1 MDQSAL
7 TQIEALCDA
16 LYQGSNPALRA
27 EAQQKLLLLQSSI
40 EYIPQCQFILNNS
53 KNPYACSL
61 AATSLEALITQ
72 FWNNFSCD
80 QKIEL
85 RNYVLSHLANNS
97 EGMPDFVSSSITR
110 LAARITKL
118 GWFDHQELRDYID
131 EVKKFLQATVAHNI
145 MGHKL
150 LDALVTEMNIPSS
163 GKTLTA
169 HRKVAVS
176 FRDLHL
182 YNTFQVALTTLN
194 QLQQNAITGISPDQ
208 SKKMGTLALNLC
220 YSCLTFDFIGTN
232 PEESVDD
239 VGTVQLPSNWKPL
252 VQDTSIMQLFFD
264 IYKASEP
271 PRSSTAL
278 QILIQ
283 LSCVRRTLFQTEK
296 ERMAYLQV
304 LLSGIR
310 DIMNSKQGLDKVDN
324 YHEFCRLLGRLKA
337 SYQLSELIK
346 VAGFID
352 WLELAADF
360 TVKSLQNWQYSMN
373 SIHYLL
379 ALWDR
384 LVSAV
389 PYLPSDALVASQVL
403 KRCCL
408 TVVENYVKIMLESV
422 DTVVS
427 ADGAVE
433 DPLEDE
439 GSLKEQMDKLPKIAR
454 LQYESFAQYL
464 KSAFEAYFSQY
475 EQAIAQG
482 SAVNR
487 QQLEVLEGKL
497 TWIVYMT
504 GGVVSV
510 QQSDPRAGKTDMVW
524 DGQLSKCMFQ
534 LLHAMERRMSM
545 SNGQSKPDSKLEMAM
560 LFYFQSFRKSYI
572 VVDNAYSSSILPSM
586 MSSSAGSTPAA
597 HPLLAYA
604 LSSGPSDSMEK
615 SSADPQ
621 TIFEAMNIGELPVVM
636 NMIINKLCTNIKY
649 WNRSNEILDF
659 TLEIFIEFINSYNA
673 TKTLLGLESI
683 GFLIKNHVGSQFP
696 FLGYDNDNKY
706 RITFYTALSRLV
718 FSAAEDSMNS
728 FDVFIEPQEAIARQ
742 LGEVKDLRDNTVKIA
757 IVGLL
762 RDLRGILDATHNKR
776 TYNLFFDSMFPLLFP
791 LLGRVT
797 ETWFDDEKVMTAV
810 LKFLQEFVHNRVQR
824 IVFDQSSANGI
835 LLFKETSSILCS
847 FGSRILSLPVRQDIY
862 VEKYKGIRLML
873 QTLTHA
879 LSGGYVNFGVFAL
892 YNDPCLQN
900 ALDVSLQMCLQIPQA
915 DVLTY
920 LKLSK
925 AFYAFIEV
933 LFRNHLDVLA
943 GLDSVV
949 FNQLIK
955 LTHEGLQSSDPNI
968 CSYCSTTID
977 NLATYMF
984 LNVNK
989 DKPTPRAVR
998 KHIKAEPSLL
1008 PMVMT
1013 TLMNQLL
1020 YASHSNHWA
1029 VTRPILSLML
1039 SQEGIFVEYENQL
1052 ISSQASPENQTKLK
1066 EEFAKLVLDI
1076 QRSVDT
1082 LNRDRFTQKLTLF
1095 RLNVRQ
1101 FLTL

>member
-1 MDQSAL
+1 MDQSSL
-7 TQIEALCDA
+7 TQIEGLCDA
-16 LYQGSNPALRA
+16 LYQGSNPSLRA

-53 KNPYACSL
+53 KNHYAQSL
-61 AATSLEALITQ
+61 AASSLEALITQ
-72 FWNNFSCD
+72 FWNSFSSE

-97 EGMPDFVSSSITR
+97 DGMPDFVSSSITR

-118 GWFDHQELRDYID
+118 GWFDHQELREYID

-182 YNTFQVALTTLN
+182 YATFQVALTTLN
-194 QLQQNAITGISPDQ
+194 QLQSNAIPGITPEQ
-208 SKKMGTLALNLC
+208 SKKMGSLALNLC

-239 VGTVQLPSNWKPL
+239 VGTVQLPSNWKPI
-252 VQDTSIMQLFFD
+252 VQDTSTMQLFFD
-264 IYKASEP
+264 LYKVSSP

-278 QILIQ
+278 QVLIQ

-296 ERMAYLQV
+296 ERMAYLHV

-310 DIMNSKQGLDKVDN
+310 DIMNTKHGLDQVEN

-346 VAGFID
+346 VTGFID

-389 PYLPSDALVASQVL
+389 PYLPSDSLVASQVL

-422 DTVVS
+422 DTVVQ
-427 ADGAVE
+427 ADGGVE

-439 GSLKEQMDKLPKIAR
+439 GSLREQMDKLPKIAR
-454 LQYESFAQYL
+454 LQYEAFAQYL
-464 KSAFEAYFSQY
+464 KSAFDAYFSQY
-475 EQAIAQG
+475 EQAISQG
-482 SAVNR
+482 SGPGAHK
-487 QQLEVLEGKL
+487 QMEVLEGKL

-504 GGVVSV
+504 GGVVSI
-510 QQSDPRAGKTDMVW
+510 QQSDMRGSKAELVW
-524 DGQLSKCMFQ
+524 DGLLSKCMFQ
-534 LLHAMERRMSM
+534 LLHAVERRMTM
-545 SNGQSKPDSKLEMAM
+545 SNGQSKPDSKLETAI

-572 VVDNAYSSSILPSM
+572 VVDNMSSSYSSSVLPSM
-586 MSSSAGSTPAA
+586 MSASAGSTPAA

-604 LSSGPSDSMEK
+604 LSSGGADSMEK
-615 SSADPQ
+615 SSAEPQ
-621 TIFEAMNIGELPVVM
+621 TIFDAMGIGDLPAVM
-636 NMIINKLCTNIKY
+636 NMIMNKLCTNIKY
-649 WNRSNEILDF
+649 WNRSNEILEF
-659 TLEIFIEFINSYNA
+659 TLEIFIEFVNSYNA
-673 TKTLLGLESI
+673 TKTLLSLESI
-683 GFLIKNHVGSQFP
+683 NFLIKNHVGSQFP

-718 FSAAEDSMNS
+718 FSAAEDSMNN
-728 FDVFIEPQEAIARQ
+728 FDVFIEPVEAIARQ

-776 TYNLFFDSMFPLLFP
+776 TFNLFFDSMFPLLFP

-797 ETWFDDEKVMTAV
+797 ETWCDDEKVMTAV
-810 LKFLQEFVHNRVQR
+810 LKFMQEFVHNRVQR
-824 IVFDQSSANGI
+824 IVFEQSSANGI
-835 LLFKETSSILCS
+835 LLFKEASSLLCT

-873 QTLTHA
+873 NTLTNA
-879 LSGGYVNFGVFAL
+879 LSGNYVNFGVFAL

-925 AFYAFIEV
+925 AFYAFLEV
-933 LFRNHLDVLA
+933 LFRNHLNVLA

-955 LTHEGLQSSDPNI
+955 LTHEGLQSSGKWQYLL
-968 CSYCSTTID
+968 CVCCVCVVGCVWQ
-977 NLATYMF
+977 LRRKLWF
-984 LNVNK
+984 LNAQKCASILRQHVIETVKFDDSDASNSHHFV
-989 DKPTPRAVR
+989 PLLLLCVCCVICVYCVR
-998 KHIKAEPSLL
+998 FCH
-1008 PMVMT
+1008 
-1013 TLMNQLL
+1013 
-1020 YASHSNHWA
+1020 
-1029 VTRPILSLML
+1029 
-1039 SQEGIFVEYENQL
+1039 
-1052 ISSQASPENQTKLK
+1052 
-1066 EEFAKLVLDI
+1066 
-1076 QRSVDT
+1076 
-1082 LNRDRFTQKLTLF
+1082 
-1095 RLNVRQ
+1095 LNVWYRCV
-1101 FLTL
+1101 LVCCRREY